1 MRQVFSS
8 PRLENVDRVEAMMH
22 EAGIDTYVSNRDK
35 LRRDRMRSFS
45 YTAPSAASTWPAVWI
60 KQAEDLP
67 RAREMLRDAGLMG
80 STRPDVATRYQLTPR
95 MHSSAPRTASHIR
108 RVLLALLA
116 ISAVFF
122 FAFRMLQSPSLQTPM
137 PARAPA
143 SIAAPALTAEAPE
156 EFTIVVLD
164 ESTRPAQ

>member
-8 PRLENVDRVEAMMH
+8 PRIENVDRVEAMMH

-45 YTAPSAASTWPAVWI
+45 YTAPPAASSWPAVWI

-80 STRPDVATRYQLTPR
+80 STRPDVATRYQLSPR
-95 MHSSAPRTASHIR
+95 MQSNAPRTASHIR
-108 RVLLALLA
+108 RVMLVLLAVSA
-116 ISAVFF
+116 IFF
-122 FAFRMLQSPSLQTPM
+122 FAFRMLQSPAMQTPI

-143 SIAAPALTAEAPE
+143 PIAVPVATPATPE
-156 EFTIVVLD
+156 DFTIIVLD